1 VFSRR
6 AAALLPALLVTLLAG
21 CGALPT
27 LAGHDSQ
34 LTRRLAQPPP
44 ARLAVPVP
52 AGTFLRPDMALT
64 FSHTLADAMAA
75 QELPA
80 VAGKPRP
87 GDWVVV
93 PSLAPRGDNV
103 VPLYTVYDGA
113 KAAQG
118 VVEGPPISNF
128 AWNRSDPSML
138 VQAARDAAPKLVV
151 LMSSINAARAQS
163 DPNSLVNRPA
173 RVDFTGVTGAP
184 GDGNK
189 SLARQMNAE
198 MAKLGLVMQTSA
210 VDADYTLTG
219 VVNTSPLAGNQT
231 QVEIS
236 WRVAYPNG
244 AEQGR
249 VSQLND
255 VPRGT
260 LDHYWGDVA
269 VVIAQ
274 QAAAGVRDVI
284 LNQTRPLRAPPAPR
298 PAS

>member
-1 VFSRR
+1 VFSKILP
-6 AAALLPALLVTLLAG
+6 AVLLALLAACGTL
-21 CGALPT
+21 PQP
-27 LAGHDSQ
+27 LAGHPGP
-34 LTRRLAQPPP
+34 LGMRLAQPPP

-80 VAGKPRP
+80 VAGAPRR

-93 PSLAPRGDNV
+93 PTLDTRGDTV

-113 KAAQG
+113 NAPQG
-118 VVEGPPISNF
+118 VVEGPPITNF
-128 AWNRSDPSML
+128 EWNRSDPAML

-151 LMSSINAARAQS
+151 LMNSINAARAQS

-173 RVDFTGVTGAP
+173 RIDFTGVTGAP
-184 GDGNK
+184 GDGNT
-189 SLARQMNAE
+189 SLALQMNAE
-198 MAKLGLVMQTSA
+198 MAKLGLVMQTTP
-210 VDADYTLTG
+210 VGADYILTG
-219 VVNTSPLAGNQT
+219 VVTTSPLAGNQT
-231 QVEIS
+231 QIEIS
-236 WRVAYPNG
+236 WRVANPAG

-249 VSQLND
+249 VSQLNE
-255 VPRGT
+255 VPRGS

-269 VVIAQ
+269 LVIAQ
-274 QAAAGVRDVI
+274 QASAGVRDVI
-284 LNQTRPLRAPPAPR
+284 LNQTRPLRAPPGPR